1 MTERQAKRTPP
12 PGIRPALAI
21 AAGAVLITLGVTRG
35 ESAIVLAKAVRV
47 CLECI
52 GIG

>member
-1 MTERQAKRTPP
+1 MTGKR
-12 PGIRPALAI
+12 ALMWAPYILCAGAAGLI
-21 AAGAVLITLGVTRG
+21 AAGALAGQTRD
-35 ESAIVLAKAVRV
+35 VWMKAVRV